1 MRVLFM
7 GTPAFAVP
15 SLERLARSRHTVVRV
30 LTQPDRPQGRGHRV
44 GAPPVKTAAA
54 RLGIAVMQPEDAN
67 AEEIRGEIAEAGAD
81 IGVVVAYGGFLKRAF
96 RSLFAQECIN
106 LHPSLL
112 PKFRGADPIRWA
124 LYTGEVK
131 TGITIIYLSD
141 KMDAGD
147 IILQRTVPISE
158 SQNYGTLAET
168 LAEVGSEVVVEALD
182 TIERGETVRRPQSHD
197 DATYAPK
204 FKPEER
210 RIDWSDTGTA
220 VVNRIRT
227 FAPEPGAETGFRG
240 RDLKIL
246 RARYERREAGDA
258 APGTILE
265 IGREGSLGVS
275 TGSGHVVIDEV
286 QPAGRRPMAT
296 RDFLNGYHPEVGE
309 RFA

>member
-7 GTPAFAVP
+7 GTPTFAVP

-30 LTQPDRPQGRGHRV
+30 LTQPDRPQGRGRHID
-44 GAPPVKTAAA
+44 GPPVKAVAA

-67 AEEIRGEIAEAGAD
+67 AEDALAVAADAGAD

-96 RSLFAQECIN
+96 RSLFPRECIN

-124 LYTGEVK
+124 LYTGETE
-131 TGITIIYLSD
+131 TGISIIYLSD

-147 IILQRTVPISE
+147 IILQRTVSISE

-168 LAEVGSEVVVEALD
+168 LARVGADVVVEALD
-182 TIERGETVRRPQSHD
+182 AIERGEAVRRPQSD
-197 DATYAPK
+197 GEATYAPK
-204 FKPEER
+204 FKPEEK
-210 RIDWSDTGTA
+210 RIDWSEAGEA

-246 RARYERREAGDA
+246 RARYERKETGDA
-258 APGTILE
+258 APGTIIQ
-265 IGREGSLGVS
+265 IGREGSLRVA
-275 TGSGHVVIDEV
+275 TGNGEVLIDEV
-286 QPAGRRPMAT
+286 QPAGRRPMGA
-296 RDFLNGYHPEVGE
+296 RDFLNGYHPEAGE
-309 RFA
+309 RLA